1 MEKYF
6 ALKKNGTSIKQEFV
20 AAFVTFCSMV
30 YILIVN
36 ANMYTNPFG
45 NGENV
50 LGLPFGAIYIGTAL
64 SAVVGCML
72 LGFIAKLPIAMA
84 SGMGLNAFFIYTAC
98 IALGFSYENALLI
111 IFAEGLIFLVLT
123 LTGGLKKIY
132 EAIPNSI
139 RLSISVGIG
148 LFIALLGLMN
158 SGIIISNKATG
169 LALNSFN
176 ILNVPLQQ
184 SLPAYIT
191 IFSLFVIAVL
201 IKKNIKGAILWGIL
215 TGVFLYYSVLW
226 FFPGSHHEINI
237 ETLNPM
243 ISLKEF
249 FEYSFA
255 KVFTSGLDFSNYIAK
270 HGFTNF
276 LLTIVTTTI
285 SFCLINIF
293 DNIGTLQATCEYGNL
308 LKNKDI
314 PEINKAMTA
323 SSIATVAGATMGIS
337 TVTSYVE
344 SATGIAEGGKT
355 GLTAIFVG
363 IFFFI
368 AIFFSPIAQLVP
380 GCATSAALIYIG
392 VLMMSSVRNVD
403 WQNIEHALPA
413 FLTICMMPY
422 TCNISNGIAF
432 GLLSYVIINL
442 FIGKVKEIKP
452 TTWVIV
458 ILFLTMLLLSH

>member
-1 MEKYF
+1 M
-6 ALKKNGTSIKQEFV
+6 
-20 AAFVTFCSMV
+20 
-30 YILIVN
+30 
-36 ANMYTNPFG
+36 
-45 NGENV
+45 
-50 LGLPFGAIYIGTAL
+50 
-64 SAVVGCML
+64 
-72 LGFIAKLPIAMA
+72 
-84 SGMGLNAFFIYTAC
+84 
-98 IALGFSYENALLI
+98 
-111 IFAEGLIFLVLT
+111 
-123 LTGGLKKIY
+123 
-132 EAIPNSI
+132 
-139 RLSISVGIG
+139 
-148 LFIALLGLMN
+148 
-158 SGIIISNKATG
+158 
-169 LALNSFN
+169 
-176 ILNVPLQQ
+176 
-184 SLPAYIT
+184 
-191 IFSLFVIAVL
+191 
-201 IKKNIKGAILWGIL
+201 
-215 TGVFLYYSVLW
+215 
-226 FFPGSHHEINI
+226 
-237 ETLNPM
+237 
-243 ISLKEF
+243 
-249 FEYSFA
+249 
-255 KVFTSGLDFSNYIAK
+255 
-270 HGFTNF
+270 
-276 LLTIVTTTI
+276 
-285 SFCLINIF
+285 INIF

-323 SSIATVAGATMGIS
+323 SSIAAVAGATMGIS